1 MRPEKVELVN
11 AMEAKLK
18 DAKGVCLADFTGMT
32 VERLSDLRVRCRTA
46 GVEFKVIKNTLTRRA
61 LAEELRTPM
70 DPYLVGP
77 TAVVLSLTDEVAP
90 ARVLADFAKQFQSP
104 RIKAG
109 LVAGRVY
116 NEAAINELA
125 TLPPR
130 EVLLARLLGGLK
142 SPLQNLHSVLSSPIR
157 SLATAL
163 KQVADKA
170 PAAQA

>member
-11 AMEAKLK
+11 VMGAKLR

-32 VERLSDLRVRCRTA
+32 VERLSNLRVRCRKA
-46 GVEFKVIKNTLTRRA
+46 GVEFKVIKNTLTRLA
-61 LAEELRTPM
+61 LAEELRAPM

-77 TAVVLSLTDEVAP
+77 TAVALSLTDEVAA
-90 ARVLADFAKQFQSP
+90 ARVLAEFAKEFQSP

-125 TLPPR
+125 KLPSK
-130 EVLLARLLGGLK
+130 EILLSRMLGGLR
-142 SPLQNLHSVLSSPIR
+142 SPLQKLHTALSSPIR
-157 SLATAL
+157 SLAMAL
-163 KQVADKA
+163 SQVAEKA
-170 PAAQA
+170 PAA